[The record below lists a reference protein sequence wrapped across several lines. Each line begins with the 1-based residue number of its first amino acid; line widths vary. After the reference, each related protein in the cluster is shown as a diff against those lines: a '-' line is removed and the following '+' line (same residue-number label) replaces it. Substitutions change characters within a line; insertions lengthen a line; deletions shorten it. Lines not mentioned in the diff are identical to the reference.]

1 MGPPPWQAEV
11 MVDERDPSRPAD
23 SGSDGPPVAL
33 ILAIVVAVAAVLFVA
48 SNRERVEIDFIVFT
62 VSSRTWTAL
71 LLSIGIGVV
80 LDRLF
85 MAWWKRRRR

>member
-1 MGPPPWQAEV
+1 
-11 MVDERDPSRPAD
+11 MVDERNPTPPAD

-33 ILAIVVAVAAVLFVA
+33 ILAVIVAVAAALFVA

-85 MAWWKRRRR
+85 LAWWRRRKR